1 MEIFGMGPGEMLII
15 LVLALIIV
23 GPQKLPELGRN
34 LGRTIGEF
42 KAQTDSLRSVMTF
55 EPVPPSATAPVR
67 VAHPAER
74 QDERV
79 SSLLAY
85 SSRTVEQP
93 TATVPEA
100 AATEEQ
106 RAS

>member
-23 GPQKLPELGRN
+23 GPQKLPEIGRN

-55 EPVPPSATAPVR
+55 EPAPSAQVR

-79 SSLLAY
+79 SGLLAY
-85 SSRTVEQP
+85 SSRAVEP
-93 TATVPEA
+93 TTPPAIEA
-100 AATEEQ
+100 STTDEQ

>member
-23 GPQKLPELGRN
+23 GPQKLPEIGRN

-55 EPVPPSATAPVR
+55 EPAPPSSTTPVK
-67 VAHPAER
+67 VPHPAER

-79 SSLLAY
+79 SGLLAY
-85 SSRTVEQP
+85 SSRTVEP
-93 TATVPEA
+93 ATSP
-100 AATEEQ
+100 ATEAVAIDEQ

>member
-15 LVLALIIV
+15 LVLGLIIV
-23 GPQKLPELGRN
+23 GPQKLPEIGRN

-55 EPVPPSATAPVR
+55 EPAPMSTPAQVR
-67 VAHPAER
+67 IPHPAEP

-79 SSLLAY
+79 SALLAY
-85 SSRTVEQP
+85 SNRAAEPTPATTEAVASDEQL
-93 TATVPEA
+93 
-100 AATEEQ
+100 
-106 RAS
+106 AS

>member
-55 EPVPPSATAPVR
+55 EPAPPSATTQVQ

-79 SSLLAY
+79 SGLLAY
-85 SSRTVEQP
+85 SSRAVEP
-93 TATVPEA
+93 ASPAPEA
-100 AATEEQ
+100 IVTDEQ

>member
-23 GPQKLPELGRN
+23 GPQKLPEIGRN

-55 EPVPPSATAPVR
+55 EPAPPSTTAQVR

-79 SSLLAY
+79 SGLLAY
-85 SSRTVEQP
+85 SSRTVEP
-93 TATVPEA
+93 ATSP
-100 AATEEQ
+100 ATEAVAIDEQ